1 MVATSTTQFGARPLY
16 AAFDVEEFLHAD
28 VGAEAGFGEH
38 VSVGAHQL
46 ERDLVG
52 DDGRISVSDIGERS
66 GMHERGS
73 AFERLHQ
80 VGQDGVLHQNG
91 ESAAYAQIVGGDG
104 IAGAIGADNHAAQT
118 VAHIGEIGGERQH
131 GHDLAGHRDIE
142 AGDAGPSLFLG
153 TLPDGDLPQHAVARI
168 DDSAPRDASRIDIE
182 TRKFASLF
190 GGELI
195 RIRLRDSEIAQAAQ
209 HYGRE
214 SAAVIFRRRTKPVEQ
229 CLIGLAQF
237 VEDSRVDG
245 GGQ

>member
-1 MVATSTTQFGARPLY
+1 MVATSTTQFGDQAAG

-38 VSVGAHQL
+38 VSLGPHQL
-46 ERDLVG
+46 ERDLIR
-52 DDGRISVSDIGERS
+52 DDGRISMRDIGERS

-91 ESAAYAQIVGGDG
+91 QSAAYAQIVGGDG
-104 IAGAIGADNHAAQT
+104 RAGAIGADHHAAQA
-118 VAHIGEIGGERQH
+118 VAHVGEIGGERQH
-131 GHDLAGHRDIE
+131 GHDLAGHRDVE
-142 AGDAGPSLFLG
+142 AGDAVRALFLG

-168 DDSAPRDASRIDIE
+168 DDAAPRDAGRIDIE
-182 TRKFASLF
+182 TRELASLF

-195 RIRLRDSEIAQAAQ
+195 RIGLRDSEIAQAPQ

-214 SAAVIFRRRTKPVEQ
+214 SPAAVFRRRDRA
-229 CLIGLAQF
+229 G
-237 VEDSRVDG
+237 
-245 GGQ
+245 